1 MLKYEIRWF
10 TINFSKDLAKTK
22 KSKQYALEN
31 QLKVLESNLNCD
43 INTVEYI
50 NCKDQLKKIYDD
62 ITESAKVRSRC
73 QWYENGEKLTKFLLN
88 LEKAKA
94 MQCTIKKLEINHKE
108 IDNSAEINKLLE
120 RFFEKLCK
128 RKLRKT
134 KYAYNEFLRD
144 ISLPS
149 LGKKRL

>member
-73 QWYENGEKLTKFLLN
+73 QWYENGEKLTKFFLN

-94 MQCTIKKLEINHKE
+94 MQCTIKKLEINHKQ

-120 RFFEKLCK
+120 RFFENYVKENLEK
-128 RKLRKT
+128 RNMHT
-134 KYAYNEFLRD
+134 MNFLEIFHCR
-144 ISLPS
+144 P
-149 LGKKRL
+149 